1 MPDLSNLRH
10 RLILLV
16 CMLLPVMSLAGEI
29 TLKNGDIIH
38 GELDSLNENQVI
50 WKSDIFGLIK
60 IPKNQVTD
68 FNSSS
73 RMPLITSPDETAT
86 NCSLTM
92 EETVTGHCDEGTK
105 PSLPFMTLVAMEP
118 PKAFTGDVRFGFN
131 RKDGNTNTENL
142 DFIVRAQWLQ
152 EQFRHETEL
161 IAESEKADGAVVDE
175 HYETNYQ
182 LNYDFTERWFSY
194 GRLGYTK
201 NRFSAIDEQYQL
213 GAGAGR
219 RINLANQMKLNLQLG
234 AAFLVSHY
242 DGSDSEKDL
251 AGRWRMR
258 MDWPIPGTDMMFFH
272 ENEFFW
278 AVDDFNNN
286 QTESST
292 GIKIPLLGNLF
303 SELRYDFDYV
313 NQPGDGQERADE
325 EWVISLGYQW

>member
-1 MPDLSNLRH
+1 MPDLSNLTH
-10 RLILLV
+10 RLILFIS
-16 CMLLPVMSLAGEI
+16 LLFCVTSLAGEI

-38 GELDSLNENQVI
+38 GELDSISENQVI
-50 WKSDIFGLIK
+50 WKSDIFGLVK
-60 IPKNQVTD
+60 IPKHQVSD
-68 FNSSS
+68 FSSS
-73 RMPLITSPDETAT
+73 AKVPLVTSRDETAT

-92 EETVTGHCDEGTK
+92 EGAVTGHCDEGTK
-105 PSLPFMTLVAMEP
+105 PSLPFMTLVATEP

-131 RKDGNTNTENL
+131 RKDGNTDTQNL
-142 DFIVRAQWLQ
+142 DFIVRAEWLQ
-152 EQFRHETEL
+152 DKFRHEAEL
-161 IAESEKADGAVVDE
+161 TAESEKTDGAVVDE

-201 NRFSAIDEQYQL
+201 DRFSAIDEQYQL
-213 GAGAGR
+213 GAGVGR

-234 AAFLVSHY
+234 AALLVSRY
-242 DGSDSEKDL
+242 DKSDSEKDL
-251 AGRWRMR
+251 AGRWGMR
-258 MDWPIPGTDMMFFH
+258 MDWPVPGTDMTLFH

-292 GIKIPLLGNLF
+292 GLKIPLLGNLF

>member
-1 MPDLSNLRH
+1 
-10 RLILLV
+10 
-16 CMLLPVMSLAGEI
+16 
-29 TLKNGDIIH
+29 
-38 GELDSLNENQVI
+38 
-50 WKSDIFGLIK
+50 
-60 IPKNQVTD
+60 
-68 FNSSS
+68 
-73 RMPLITSPDETAT
+73 MPLVTSPDETAT

-161 IAESEKADGAVVDE
+161 IAESEKTDGVVVDE

-201 NRFSAIDEQYQL
+201 NHFSAIDEQYQL